1 MTPLQRNIAL
11 SNIKIKIKTN
21 DNNKEH
27 PISNERTNDWSSVS
41 EVPKVN
47 GSCVVQTRKGI
58 LSGFLE
64 VERKCLNLCQEKG
77 GRREGETAA
86 AASTRIASALQCTE
100 RGITKTNQRRR
111 RKAAS
116 LPQGRDGGGGA
127 NDHHH
132 FRPTDR
138 ERVIR
143 WRKRSRA
150 ADAAKTAH
158 RA

>member
-1 MTPLQRNIAL
+1 MTPLQRYIAHQITIHCPF
-11 SNIKIKIKTN
+11 NIKIKIKTN

-77 GRREGETAA
+77 GRK
-86 AASTRIASALQCTE
+86 E
-100 RGITKTNQRRR
+100 RGRNC
-111 RKAAS
+111 
-116 LPQGRDGGGGA
+116 GGGGVHE
-127 NDHHH
+127 NRHHCNALN
-132 FRPTDR
+132 
-138 ERVIR
+138 
-143 WRKRSRA
+143 A
-150 ADAAKTAH
+150 A
-158 RA
+158 